1 MAATRWSHA
10 TSISQKQD
18 RRWPVSR
25 FMMTTMTTKQQSVP
39 SSSTPAGVF
48 GPMAGDPR
56 PALVEAGA
64 VARRIMASV
73 GPADVDRPSPAGM
86 SVGDLT
92 SHLVMAMRR
101 AACLGHNEP
110 FDTWPV
116 DAPDVNIETAG
127 AALDRALTELDEA
140 WADDS
145 ILTAARPLPWATE
158 ALGAESLACYV
169 SELIVHTWD
178 LARAAGSGAT
188 GSRATWSDETIEVAL
203 AVMGVQ
209 LPVPERMPIWLGV
222 AEQFDVPP
230 EQLDQVAPFADA
242 VPVSGDAPAI
252 DRLVGWVGR
261 NPSWPESS

>member
-1 MAATRWSHA
+1 
-10 TSISQKQD
+10 
-18 RRWPVSR
+18 
-25 FMMTTMTTKQQSVP
+25 
-39 SSSTPAGVF
+39 
-48 GPMAGDPR
+48 
-56 PALVEAGA
+56 
-64 VARRIMASV
+64 
-73 GPADVDRPSPAGM
+73 
-86 SVGDLT
+86 
-92 SHLVMAMRR
+92 
-101 AACLGHNEP
+101 
-110 FDTWPV
+110 
-116 DAPDVNIETAG
+116 
-127 AALDRALTELDEA
+127 
-140 WADDS
+140 
-145 ILTAARPLPWATE
+145 LPWATE

-178 LARAAGSGAT
+178 LARAAGSGATGSRATGSGATGSGATGSRAT